1 VVVVVAHKR
10 GSRDFEGC
18 SVSFSRLQEFTQE
31 WVLFALKRQEFQI
44 GETESAPL
52 KLMGVQTIKAGFARA
67 SGKS

>member
-1 VVVVVAHKR
+1 MVVVVTHKR

-18 SVSFSRLQEFTQE
+18 SVSFSRLQEFTQK

-67 SGKS
+67 S